1 MEKDIFLVTHVV
13 QVEQVD
19 SKRREVMDFNML
31 TKNIINFLIFLIKT
45 LSLSEHSFMVKSWG
59 VVWWW
64 SVVVVV
70 AHEFILS

>member
-31 TKNIINFLIFLIKT
+31 TKNIINF
-45 LSLSEHSFMVKSWG
+45 
-59 VVWWW
+59 
-64 SVVVVV
+64 
-70 AHEFILS
+70 